1 MDENNLEEDFK
12 DFYFNFKIALRKIK
26 SIYINIPIFNNENKE
41 VIIHRER
48 VYCYELYHQLRCQ
61 LNKIHNRNY
70 VLFGEEDKRGVYT
83 KDELNKI
90 PDFIIHIP
98 GSNYNLAIV
107 EVKSIMAKTHDIIK
121 DYNKIKDFI
130 QYNNYK
136 YGILL
141 FFGEDNN
148 KIPKAVHEIKSEIEK
163 DGTRNIKLI
172 WHKKTDVVDELLKS

>member
-1 MDENNLEEDFK
+1 MIGTI
-12 DFYFNFKIALRKIK
+12 FYLAKKIK
-26 SIYINIPIFNNENKE
+26 E
-41 VIIHRER
+41 VFI
-48 VYCYELYHQLRCQ
+48 
-61 LNKIHNRNY
+61 K
-70 VLFGEEDKRGVYT
+70 

-98 GSNYNLAIV
+98 GSNYNFAIV

-130 QYNNYK
+130 RYNNYK

-141 FFGEDNN
+141 LFGEGNN

-163 DGTRNIKLI
+163 NETRNIKLI
-172 WHKKTDVVDELLKS
+172 WHKDSKYIEEII

>member
-1 MDENNLEEDFK
+1 MGGNNLKEDFE
-12 DFYFNFKIALRKIK
+12 DFYSNFKVVLRKIK
-26 SIYINIPIFNNENKE
+26 NIYINIPILNNESKKI
-41 VIIHRER
+41 IIHRER

-61 LNKIHNRNY
+61 LNKIHDRNY
-70 VLFGEEDKRGVYT
+70 FLFGEEDKRGIYK

-98 GSNYNLAIV
+98 GSNYNFAIV

-130 QYNNYK
+130 RYNNYK

-141 FFGEDNN
+141 LFGEGNN

-163 DGTRNIKLI
+163 NETRNIKLI
-172 WHKKTDVVDELLKS
+172 WHKDSKYIEEII